1 MKLSTL
7 EHTLILLELGSSRC
21 WVVWCTHMLL
31 VCREDGRFQRLPG
44 TRGLAGA
51 LTGKEAR
58 GPLSLVCRD
67 KGDGRERMPSGE
79 ARQS

>member
-7 EHTLILLELGSSRC
+7 GHTFISLELGSSSC
-21 WVVWCTHMLL
+21 WVVWCTHMPL
-31 VCREDGRFQRLPG
+31 VCRGDGRCQRLPG
-44 TRGLAGA
+44 ARGLAGA

-58 GPLSLVCRD
+58 RPLSLVCRD